1 MREPASQDTVTCTSV
16 PAAAQSLQH
25 LPELDG
31 IRGIAI
37 LLVVYYHAGQFVPD
51 GGLQDVYVL
60 VCILGWCGV
69 DLFFV
74 LSGFLITG
82 ILLDTRES
90 PDYFRSFYGRRAVR
104 IVPLYAVFLLLYFHV
119 AIPLAHHLGKWPEIS
134 SAGEIWFWTYLT
146 NWRAAWGYEYKNIS
160 HFWTLAIE
168 EQFYLV
174 WPAVVFFAGRR
185 SLRWV
190 CLSLIAGSLLLRSF
204 WDIPGERSMLMAT
217 PMRVDSLAFGALAAL
232 LMRDPQWAPKL
243 AGWTGKAAA
252 ASFLL
257 LLGVFWLA
265 RDSAVPT
272 DPRAP
277 YVSTYGLTLLGVLFT
292 CLVLR
297 CALKQGVRFR
307 SLMRWRPLRRMGKYS
322 YCIYVVHLPISYFCI
337 KVENAWRTGRG
348 LGSNIPLSL
357 FTTAACVAL
366 SYGVALVSW
375 NLLERRF
382 LELKKYF
389 PYRNGPSKIC
399 A

>member
-1 MREPASQDTVTCTSV
+1 MTGSFTSTPAPAPAQGLRQEP
-16 PAAAQSLQH
+16 LH

-31 IRGIAI
+31 IRGTAI
-37 LLVVYYHAGQFVPD
+37 LLVIYYHAGQFVPN
-51 GGLQDVYVL
+51 GWFQHAYVL
-60 VCILGWCGV
+60 ASILGWCGV

-104 IVPLYAVFLLLYFHV
+104 IFPLYWLFLLLYFHA
-119 AIPLAHHLGKWPEIS
+119 AIPLAHHFGKWPEIS
-134 SAGEIWFWTYLT
+134 SDGEIWFWTYLT

-174 WPAVVFFAGRR
+174 WPAVVFFARRR
-185 SLRWV
+185 SIRWV
-190 CLSLIAGSLLLRSF
+190 CLALIAGALLARGWWHDPDGRPLLS
-204 WDIPGERSMLMAT
+204 AT
-217 PMRVDSLAFGALAAL
+217 PMWVDSLALGALAAF
-232 LMRDPQWAPKL
+232 LMRDPYWRPKL
-243 AGWTGKAAA
+243 AGWTGKAAVV
-252 ASFLL
+252 SLLL

-265 RDSAVPT
+265 RDSAIPT
-272 DPRAP
+272 DARAP

-322 YCIYVVHLPISYFCI
+322 YCIYVVHLPISYYCI
-337 KVENAWRTGRG
+337 RGGNLLRAWTGPRF
-348 LGSNIPLSL
+348 NIALSL
-357 FTTAACVAL
+357 LTTAACVAL
-366 SYGVALVSW
+366 SYGVALISW

-389 PYRNGPSKIC
+389 PYRSGPSKIC